1 MVLYPKTLAALG
13 VAGFILVVPPVRQRF
28 DNKVFRHIRNWN
40 HSLNNPNKF
49 VTQEEFHG
57 MLSNVGKGLLTIYK
71 SD

>member
-1 MVLYPKTLAALG
+1 MVLYPKTLAVLG
-13 VAGFILVVPPVRQRF
+13 VGAIIFLIPPVHRRF

-49 VTQEEFHG
+49 VIQEEFHE
-57 MLSNVGKGLLTIYK
+57 MLGNVGKGLLTIYK